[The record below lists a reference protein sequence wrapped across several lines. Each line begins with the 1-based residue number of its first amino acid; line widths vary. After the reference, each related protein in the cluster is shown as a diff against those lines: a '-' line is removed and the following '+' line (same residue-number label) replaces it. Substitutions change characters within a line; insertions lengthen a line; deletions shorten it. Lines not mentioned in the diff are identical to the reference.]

1 MCSTSK
7 ESVKKV
13 GAVGSQ
19 TRTWEILPEG
29 EGQSLQDESRA
40 PGKCQD
46 HSSEADLEASLSLE
60 GRGQGNHTP
69 PPPPP
74 PSHVMVSSF

>member
-13 GAVGSQ
+13 SAIGSQ

-40 PGKCQD
+40 PGKYQD
-46 HSSEADLEASLSLE
+46 HGSEADLEGSRSLE
-60 GRGQGNHTP
+60 GCGQGNHTP
-69 PPPPP
+69 RPH
-74 PSHVMVSSF
+74 HVMV